1 MKRNYDSIGLFF
13 FMFFGL
19 TGLQAQDLHHQ
30 ALSAQGNS
38 VVLPNG
44 MYVSQT
50 IGQQSVVGNQEVAGK
65 MVGQGFQQ
73 ALWDN
78 YIKMNAQNSMTT
90 ITYPNPFVETVHFQF
105 SQPLDGLITIA
116 VFDIRGRLIF
126 QDEQIAE
133 NQLLTLN
140 LEHLPASNYLVQLT
154 ASDYSYYSQIIKKQ

>member
-1 MKRNYDSIGLFF
+1 MKYFLIIFLSMGFIA
-13 FMFFGL
+13 
-19 TGLQAQDLHHQ
+19 QAQDLHHQ
-30 ALSAQGNS
+30 ALSAQGTS
-38 VVLPNG
+38 TVLTNG

-78 YIKMNAQNSMTT
+78 YIKMNAQNNMTT

-105 SQPLDGLITIA
+105 SQPVDGPIAIA

-126 QDEQIAE
+126 QEKRQAE

-140 LEHLPASNYLVQLT
+140 LNHLPASNYLVQLT

>member
-1 MKRNYDSIGLFF
+1 MKYILILFLGMGF
-13 FMFFGL
+13 I
-19 TGLQAQDLHHQ
+19 TQAQDLHRQ

-105 SQPLDGLITIA
+105 SQPLEGPITIA

-126 QDEQIAE
+126 QEEQTAE

-140 LEHLPASNYLVQLT
+140 LDHLPASNYLVQLT